1 MSSRLDVLVA
11 RAIGLKRLQAGA
23 LMATSAGPI
32 VINSSA
38 PPAPSHDLA
47 EPELSVVMPCLNEE
61 RTVGKCVEK
70 AVRTMRERGIA
81 GEVVVVD
88 NGSADRSVE
97 VAEHAGAR
105 AIRHSLRGYGN
116 ALRRGFAEARG
127 RFILMGDSDD
137 SYDFTDLPRFVEG
150 LRSGADLVMGN
161 RFAGEI
167 KPGAMPWLH
176 KWIGNPFLTWFLN
189 VLFHTGVGDVY
200 CGMRGFR
207 KEAID
212 RLRLHMPGME
222 MACEM
227 VLKSAVAKL
236 RIEEIPIT
244 LWPDGRDRPPHLR
257 SFRDGWRT
265 VRFLLMCSPL
275 FLFIL
280 PGLALTLLG
289 LITMPVVVLLGYGTP
304 DYIFGPNFLYT
315 ASLVSLT
322 GWHLIVFGFLAKLHT
337 HMVDPVFHDP
347 RMDQLTRWFKVE
359 RGIAL
364 GAVLM
369 AVGVGTGLPVLLHWV
384 RTLELPVPAQWVFG
398 GTMFL
403 LGLETMF
410 LAFLVAILDLRREST
425 RSG

>member
-1 MSSRLDVLVA
+1 MPIAVSP
-11 RAIGLKRLQAGA
+11 
-23 LMATSAGPI
+23 MATVTTEPQTP
-32 VINSSA
+32 NNA
-38 PPAPSHDLA
+38 PGDL
-47 EPELSVVMPCLNEE
+47 ELTVVMPCLNEE

-70 AVRTMRERGIA
+70 AVRTMQERGIP

-88 NGSADRSVE
+88 NGSKDRSIE
-97 VAEHAGAR
+97 VAEGAGGR
-105 AIRHSLRGYGN
+105 VIRHPLRGYGN

-127 RFILMGDSDD
+127 QFVLMGDADD
-137 SYDFTDLPRFVEG
+137 SYDFTDLARFVDG
-150 LRSGADLVMGN
+150 LRGGADLVMGN

-176 KWIGNPFLTWFLN
+176 KWFGNPFLTWFLN
-189 VLFHTGVGDVY
+189 VLFRTGVGDVY
-200 CGMRGFR
+200 CGMRAFR
-207 KEAID
+207 KQAID
-212 RLRLHMPGME
+212 DLRLHMPGME
-222 MACEM
+222 LACEM

-304 DYIFGPNFLYT
+304 DYFFGPNFLYT

-347 RMDQLTRWFKVE
+347 RMDQVTRWFKVE
-359 RGIAL
+359 RGIIL
-364 GAVLM
+364 GLILM
-369 AVGVGTGLPVLLHWV
+369 AVGFGTGLPVLLHWL
-384 RTLELPVPAQWVFG
+384 RTFELPVPGQWIFA
-398 GTMFL
+398 GTLFL

-410 LAFLVAILDLRREST
+410 LAFLVGILDLRREGN

>member
-1 MSSRLDVLVA
+1 MLAATSPVTAVSGKPA
-11 RAIGLKRLQAGA
+11 APNAGA
-23 LMATSAGPI
+23 G
-32 VINSSA
+32 
-38 PPAPSHDLA
+38 DL
-47 EPELSVVMPCLNEE
+47 ELTVVMPCLNEE
-61 RTVGKCVEK
+61 RTVGTCVDK
-70 AVRTMRERGIA
+70 AVRTMRDRGIA

-88 NGSADRSVE
+88 NGSTDRSVE
-97 VAEHAGAR
+97 LAEKAGAR
-105 AIRHSLRGYGN
+105 VIQHPLRGYGN

-127 RFILMGDSDD
+127 RFILMGDADD
-137 SYDFTDLPRFVEG
+137 SYDFTDLARFVDG
-150 LRSGADLVMGN
+150 LRNGADLVMGN

-167 KPGAMPWLH
+167 KPGAMPRLH
-176 KWIGNPFLTWFLN
+176 KWFGNPFLTWFLN

-207 KEAID
+207 KEAVD

-289 LITMPVVVLLGYGTP
+289 LLTMPIVVLLGYGTP

-315 ASLVSLT
+315 ASLVALT

-337 HMVDPVFHDP
+337 HLVDPVFHDP
-347 RMDQLTRWFKVE
+347 RMDQWTRWFKVE
-359 RGIAL
+359 RGIVL
-364 GAVLM
+364 GLVLM
-369 AVGVGTGLPVLLHWV
+369 AVGVGTGLPVLLHWL
-384 RTLELPVPAQWVFG
+384 RTLELPVPAQWVFA

-410 LAFLVAILDLRREST
+410 LAFLVGILDLRRESN